1 MSICLI
7 GQQGVLFPLPGPL
20 YFLLL
25 LVSRSLNENILGSL
39 EGADNLLELAQSE
52 ISEKEVFRS
61 YLGMRSTRWFGR
73 ENSVLE

>member
-1 MSICLI
+1 
-7 GQQGVLFPLPGPL
+7 LPGPL

-25 LVSRSLNENILGSL
+25 LVSRSLSENILGNL
-39 EGADNLLELAQSE
+39 EGAGNLLELVQSE
-52 ISEKEVFRS
+52 ISEKEVCRS